1 MHWQCAMHFHSC
13 NRAVKNNTKLAK
25 KAKKAKNPL
34 SVVTIT
40 KQSGLGLY
48 RSSTFGRLFHF
59 PCNILHPHPVLFAWL
74 CRRYS
79 KKKPIASLQI
89 PTQKRHSLPG
99 ISARTISDGQKGVGR
114 RRRALLRVS
123 VAGDF
128 FPLEDRQFR
137 GTSFQTDC
145 V

>member
-40 KQSGLGLY
+40 TQSGLGLY

-79 KKKPIASLQI
+79 KKKAHCFPPNSD
-89 PTQKRHSLPG
+89 TETSLPSRNFSSDNLG
-99 ISARTISDGQKGVGR
+99 RTERGGSSPTRSSSRVCGGGFLPLGRSAV
-114 RRRALLRVS
+114 
-123 VAGDF
+123 
-128 FPLEDRQFR
+128 
-137 GTSFQTDC
+137 
-145 V
+145 